1 MTITNIDDII
11 NELGEEK
18 TAELFMEYF
27 IRLAGPVLPPPSK
40 DLKDLWSE

>member
-1 MTITNIDDII
+1 MNINTIDDLI

-18 TAELFMEYF
+18 TTELFIEYF
-27 IRLAGPVLPPPSK
+27 IRLAGPELPPPSK